1 MFAIPYYLPFR
12 DHRILRFHETP
23 VFAALGHEL
32 LVRAA
37 FDDPAMVDDA
47 DHVGILDRAQ
57 SVRDD
62 ETRASDEHVLQ
73 RRLQCLLGAGVDV
86 ARRLVENE
94 DARVGE
100 QRARTR

>member
-1 MFAIPYYLPFR
+1 M
-12 DHRILRFHETP
+12 
-23 VFAALGHEL
+23 
-32 LVRAA
+32 RAA
-37 FDDPAMVDDA
+37 FDDPAVVDDA

-73 RRLQCLLGAGVDV
+73 RRLQRLLGAGVDV

-94 DARVGE
+94 DAQVGE